1 MYQLETSNGSERPHQ
16 AILEGPGLETYRLKP
31 VLRSLYALLLFLTL
45 FASYGLAWLLGKI
58 SGGPRHDARMQR
70 VHAANARRLARGFTR
85 LRGVFIKL
93 GQMLSVIGTFLPR
106 AYGEAM
112 QGLQDRVPAR
122 PFEEIETRLHE
133 AFGPNPLRHFAVF
146 AQRPLAAASLAQVH
160 RAVLADGRIVAVKIR
175 YPGIEGLI
183 AHDLTLLRFLLP
195 VVQRLVAVQHL
206 GRVLDQIEAML
217 ARETDYAHE
226 RANIERIRTIF
237 AERSDVVVPNVVDE
251 FTAAGVLTLSYEEGV
266 RLTDGAALKEQGIDA
281 EAVAKLLIECYVAML
296 FEHRVFHADPHPGN
310 FLVRPGPT
318 LVILDYGAVEEVTD
332 ALAEGMKTVVLGALT
347 RDYEQVLAGIE
358 RMGFVAEGGDRK
370 LLGQVGREYLN
381 VLKSVQIEDF
391 SRIDRRAVEKLSG
404 YQQAR
409 GKLREIMR
417 SVQYPEGYFYVERTL
432 VLLFG
437 LVGQLA
443 PKQGLP
449 GLLLPYASKVFLQ
462 GFAAAPASGSGSDQ
476 ASP

>member
-1 MYQLETSNGSERPHQ
+1 
-16 AILEGPGLETYRLKP
+16 
-31 VLRSLYALLLFLTL
+31 LFLTL
-45 FASYGLAWLLGKI
+45 FASYGLSWLLGKI
-58 SGGPRHDARMQR
+58 SGGPRHAARMER
-70 VHAANARRLARGFTR
+70 VHRRNARRLALGFTR

-122 PFEEIETRLHE
+122 PFDEIESRLYE
-133 AFGPNPLRHFAVF
+133 AFGPNPLRHFVQF
-146 AQRPLAAASLAQVH
+146 SQRPLAAASLAQVH

-183 AHDLTLLRFLLP
+183 AHDLTLLRLLLP
-195 VVQRLVAVQHL
+195 VVQRLVQVQHL
-206 GRVLDQIEAML
+206 GRVLDQIAAML
-217 ARETDYAHE
+217 SRETDYAHE
-226 RANIERIRTIF
+226 RANIERIRQIF
-237 AERSDVVVPNVVDE
+237 TGRSDVVVPEVVDE

-266 RLTDGAALKEQGIDA
+266 RLTEGAALASQGIDP

-310 FLVRPGPT
+310 FLVRAGPT

-332 ALAEGMKTVVLGALT
+332 ALADGMKTVVLGALT
-347 RDYEQVLAGIE
+347 RDFEQVLIGIE

-381 VLKSVQIEDF
+381 VLQGVQIEDF
-391 SRIDRRAVEKLSG
+391 SRIDRRTVEKLSG

-409 GKLREIMR
+409 GQLREIMR

-443 PKQGLP
+443 PKKGLP
-449 GLLLPYASKVFLQ
+449 GLLLPHASKLLVQ
-462 GFAAAPASGSGSDQ
+462 GASAGTSATAAGGQ
-476 ASP
+476 AAV